1 MKPFL
6 SYIGSKQKFMDKL
19 DPLFPETIK
28 NYYEPF
34 VGGGSVLFYLN
45 DLEDYDIKHNYI
57 NDVDSD
63 VINIYKV
70 IKNDS
75 KKLLQYL
82 EELNKLH
89 SKKDFNDLIK
99 KFNNNK
105 KDKVMLAAIY
115 IFLNKRSF
123 NGNCKYND
131 DNLLNASFSQGK
143 TKINIYNEEN
153 IEDISD
159 LLKTTI
165 IKNKDYIKFL
175 NEHKPKSG
183 DFVFIDPP
191 YLVENVNQYYKES
204 FDIDDFEKL
213 KKICDKLDST
223 KVNFMITLNKHT
235 KLKKLFSK
243 YHIKTFKKTYSGM
256 SNGKVNEY
264 EMIISNY

>member
-19 DPLFPETIK
+19 DQLFPESIN
-28 NYYEPF
+28 NYYESF

-45 DLEDYDIKHNYI
+45 NLEDYNIKHNYI

-70 IKNDS
+70 IKNDT
-75 KKLLQYL
+75 KKLLRYL

-89 SKKDFNDLIK
+89 SKKDFNNLIDT
-99 KFNNNK
+99 FNYNK

-123 NGNCKYND
+123 NGNCKYNS
-131 DNLLNASFSQGK
+131 DNLLNCSYSNSK
-143 TKINIYNEEN
+143 KNSNIYSIEN
-153 IEDISD
+153 IEDIANI
-159 LLKTTI
+159 LKTTI

-183 DFVFIDPP
+183 DFVLFDPP
-191 YLVENVNQYYKES
+191 YLVNNINQYYKES
-204 FDIDDFEKL
+204 FDIHDFEKL
-213 KKICDKLDST
+213 KQVCDKLDSK
-223 KVNFMITLNKHT
+223 KVNFMITLNKHP
-235 KLKKLFSK
+235 KLKKLFQD
-243 YHIKTFKKTYSGM
+243 YNIKTFTKKSSFTSCKY
-256 SNGKVNEY
+256 NEY
-264 EMIISNY
+264 EMIITNY